1 MKRELAFFAHGEGFL
16 RKIMKKEFFC
26 ILCSLF
32 CFVYCFVIY
41 SIRSGTRFYLVWGL
55 GGCSFLGLTVFLHFH
70 MWSGLPH
77 GLQKVIAAALVCGIF
92 AFIIVEGCIISGY
105 RAKGEE
111 NLDYLIVLG
120 AQVKEK
126 GPSAALKFRL
136 DTAYDYLV
144 ENENT
149 ICIVSGGQGANE
161 PCSEA
166 QGMYGY
172 LVEKG
177 IARERIIMEDKST
190 DTSENIAFSSA
201 FLDMETDRVGIVT
214 NNFHVFRGVRLAR
227 HQGIQNVCGIA
238 APADI
243 CFQPNNMVR
252 EFFGIVKDLLCGN
265 LI

>member
-1 MKRELAFFAHGEGFL
+1 
-16 RKIMKKEFFC
+16 MKKEIFT

-32 CFVYCFVIY
+32 CFGYCFLIY
-41 SIRSGTRFYLVWGL
+41 SIRSGTRFYLIWGL
-55 GGCSFLGLTVFLHFH
+55 GGCFFLGLTAFLHVH
-70 MWSGLPH
+70 MWTKLPH
-77 GLQKVIAAALVCGIF
+77 GLQRGITVVIVFGLLVF
-92 AFIIVEGCIISGY
+92 VIVEGCIISAY
-105 RAKGEE
+105 RAKGEP

-149 ICIVSGGQGANE
+149 LCIVSGGQGANE
-161 PCSEA
+161 PHSEA
-166 QGMYGY
+166 QGMYDY

-177 IARERIIMEDKST
+177 IAKERLIMEDKST
-190 DTSENIAFSSA
+190 DTSENIAFSSV
-201 FLDMETDRVGIVT
+201 FLDMEKDRVGIVT
-214 NNFHVFRGVRLAR
+214 NNFHVFRGVHLAK

-238 APADI
+238 APSNI
-243 CFQPNNMVR
+243 YFQLNNMVR
-252 EFFGIVKDLLCGN
+252 EFFGILKDLVCGN